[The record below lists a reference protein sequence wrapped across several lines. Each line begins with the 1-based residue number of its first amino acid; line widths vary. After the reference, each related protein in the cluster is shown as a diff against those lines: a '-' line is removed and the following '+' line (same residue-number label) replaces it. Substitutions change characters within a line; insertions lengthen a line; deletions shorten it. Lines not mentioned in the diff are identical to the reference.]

1 MRSER
6 PGIWLAYA
14 LISTVWGTTWFAI
27 RIGLQTVPPFL
38 AAGIRC
44 CVAAGILYGLLRFKG
59 EVILTSPTAW
69 KVYAALGILTIGIP
83 FALIYWGQQFIPTG
97 LSSILFGV
105 FPLWV
110 ALLSH
115 FMLAKET
122 LNVFKIVS
130 IILGFLGV
138 VVIFSSDI
146 SVVDANG
153 FFGMLSILVST
164 FLQAFALIVVKKHG
178 EPVSP
183 IAMNFVGMAMGGLM
197 LLALSAV
204 FEAGQPVLWTWQSI
218 ASLAYLTIVGSVITF
233 MAYFWLLK
241 RIEAVY
247 LSLSSFINPII
258 AVLIGILALGER
270 LSPSVVLGAIF
281 VLTGMLTANGKAL
294 YEKVKS
300 YR

>member
-6 PGIWLAYA
+6 PGIWIGYI

-38 AAGIRC
+38 SAGVRC
-44 CVAAGILYGLLRFKG
+44 CVAAVILYGLLRLKG
-59 EVILTSPTAW
+59 GVILTSRIAW
-69 KVYAALGILTIGIP
+69 KVYSAVGVLTIGIP

-105 FPLWV
+105 FPIWV

-115 FMLAKET
+115 GMLANES
-122 LNVFKIVS
+122 LNPFKVTA
-130 IILGFLGV
+130 IILGFIGV

-146 SVVDANG
+146 VIVDVHSIL
-153 FFGMLSILVST
+153 GMLSILVST
-164 FLQAFALIVVKKHG
+164 FLQAFALIVIKKHG

-183 IAMNFVGMAMGGLM
+183 LAMNFVGMAMGGLM
-197 LLALSAV
+197 LLAISV
-204 FEAGQPVLWTWQSI
+204 IFEAGQPVLWTWQSI
-218 ASLAYLTIVGSVITF
+218 ASLTYLTLVGSVVTF

-258 AVLIGILALGER
+258 AVLIGSVALGER
-270 LSPSVVLGAIF
+270 FSPTVVLGAMF
-281 VLTGMLTANGKAL
+281 VLTGMLAANGKAI
-294 YEKVKS
+294 YDKV
-300 YR
+300 RPH